1 MTRMRTLHRA
11 GVVAAL
17 AVVVAGG
24 LPSVAAAAALPPP
37 RVIELKPRVIDLEP
51 RVRDV
56 KPKVKKNV
64 YTVDAD
70 VLFAFDSAKLSPDAT
85 DVLGDVVSTLRSK
98 SAKSATV
105 VGYTDSVGSTSYN
118 KRLSAQR
125 AKAVSDHL
133 ESKVGGSATFKAV
146 GRGES
151 DPVAENK
158 KSDGSDNP
166 AGRRLNR
173 RVTITYVT

>member
-1 MTRMRTLHRA
+1 MRGIHRA
-11 GVVAAL
+11 GMVALL
-17 AVVVAGG
+17 AVVVTGG

-37 RVIELKPRVIDLEP
+37 RVIELKPRVVDLEP

-56 KPKVKKNV
+56 TPKVRKNV

-70 VLFAFDSAKLSPDAT
+70 VLFAFDSAKLSPDAA
-85 DVLGDVVSTLRSK
+85 DVLADVVRTLRSK
-98 SAKSATV
+98 NAKSATV

-133 ESKVGGSATFKAV
+133 ESTVGGSVTFKAT

-158 KSDGSDNP
+158 KADGSDNP
-166 AGRRLNR
+166 AGRRQNR
-173 RVTITYVT
+173 RVTITYTS

>member
-1 MTRMRTLHRA
+1 MRGIHRA
-11 GVVAAL
+11 GMVALL
-17 AVVVAGG
+17 AVVITGG
-24 LPSVAAAAALPPP
+24 LPSVASAATLPPP
-37 RVIELKPRVIDLEP
+37 RVIELKPRVVDLEP

-56 KPKVKKNV
+56 KPKVKKNK

-85 DVLGDVVSTLRSK
+85 EVLGDVVATLKSK

-105 VGYTDSVGSTSYN
+105 IGYTDSVGSPSYN

-133 ESKVGGSATFKAV
+133 ESRVGGSVTFEAV

-158 KSDGSDNP
+158 NSDGSDNP

-173 RVTITYVT
+173 RVEITYVS